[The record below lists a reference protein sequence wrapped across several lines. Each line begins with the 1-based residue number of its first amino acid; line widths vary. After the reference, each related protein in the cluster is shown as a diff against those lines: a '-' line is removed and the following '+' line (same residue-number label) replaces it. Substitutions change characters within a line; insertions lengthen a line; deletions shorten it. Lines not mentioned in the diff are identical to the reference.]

1 MLVFKEHAETEM
13 HKQII
18 ALYMKQ
24 HSTNVCNCAPIA
36 RSLLQPLMEEAT
48 RIKLKQKHEISY
60 LIAKEIIASKKLKPL
75 CNIKEKHGVHI
86 GASYHNNHGCVS
98 FLNQMQQIYVR
109 KKITNSKFFSLL
121 IDNSADSGNIDEEL
135 FIVDYFNPQHNAEDG
150 MIHVSD
156 KFLLYVIFLVELW
169 KIFILV

>member
-1 MLVFKEHAETEM
+1 MD
-13 HKQII
+13 
-18 ALYMKQ
+18 
-24 HSTNVCNCAPIA
+24 
-36 RSLLQPLMEEAT
+36 EAT

-60 LIAKEIIASKKLKPL
+60 LIAKENIASKKLKPL

-86 GASYHNNHGCVS
+86 GASYHNIHCCALFFESNATD
-98 FLNQMQQIYVR
+98 LQENLR

-121 IDNSADSGNIDEEL
+121 IYSSADSGNIDEEL
-135 FIVDYFNPQHNAEDG
+135 FIIHYFDPQGNAEDG
-150 MIHVSD
+150 MIHVRD